1 MTAEKESVSTT
12 APPPA
17 AAGGVDRATVGSGDG
32 QSGNSALGIVGS
44 RVREER
50 LAQRIGVRELARR
63 VGVSASLISQVELG
77 KASPSVGTLYAIVN
91 ELGLS
96 LDELFFRHPP
106 AGESGNV
113 ASAATVASRSEREPD
128 GVPSANVAPL
138 GERRA
143 DASETTTVARGGGGD
158 SQAPLRPEPR
168 PTADPGAQGPTH
180 THSHGPS
187 WSVEPVVRRG
197 TGQVIQLATGVEWQR
212 LAPPTPQ
219 DVDFLQVAY
228 HPGSESC
235 PPDSLMRHSGHE
247 YGHIIS
253 GRMGVTIGFETYE
266 LAPGDSIA
274 FDSTMPHRLFAI
286 GDETVEAI
294 WVVVGRRGAP
304 SAGTAL

>member
-1 MTAEKESVSTT
+1 MSAHDEAVSTAT
-12 APPPA
+12 ASLASNGNGSDDAP
-17 AAGGVDRATVGSGDG
+17 GTVA
-32 QSGNSALGIVGS
+32 SGNGALDIVGS

-50 LAQRIGVRELARR
+50 LRQRIGVRELARR

-96 LDELFFRHPP
+96 LDELFFRQPH
-106 AGESGNV
+106 GLRE
-113 ASAATVASRSEREPD
+113 ASAGPVARATVEPD
-128 GVPSANVAPL
+128 SAAPDSAAPAA
-138 GERRA
+138 RA
-143 DASETTTVARGGGGD
+143 AS
-158 SQAPLRPEPR
+158 R
-168 PTADPGAQGPTH
+168 PTADPGTAGAPREQARA
-180 THSHGPS
+180 
-187 WSVEPVVRRG
+187 WNVNPVVRRG
-197 TGQVIQLATGVEWQR
+197 AGQVIQLATGVQWER

-253 GRMGVTIGFETYE
+253 GRMGVTIGFDTYE
-266 LAPGDSIA
+266 LGPGDSIA

-286 GDETVEAI
+286 GDQTVAAI
-294 WVVVGRRGAP
+294 WVVVGRRGDARP
-304 SAGTAL
+304 GHVL

>member
-1 MTAEKESVSTT
+1 MTAENETVSTGVQS
-12 APPPA
+12 PA
-17 AAGGVDRATVGSGDG
+17 ANGSGGESPAGSIAAGGG
-32 QSGNSALGIVGS
+32 ALDIVGS

-96 LDELFFRHPP
+96 LDELFFRQVPVGRPAEATSVDPP
-106 AGESGNV
+106 AGQPVGGGPV
-113 ASAATVASRSEREPD
+113 GGGPVGGGPV
-128 GVPSANVAPL
+128 GGGP
-138 GERRA
+138 A
-143 DASETTTVARGGGGD
+143 DAGPTGG
-158 SQAPLRPEPR
+158 RPAGS
-168 PTADPGAQGPTH
+168 PTADPGVGGSP
-180 THSHGPS
+180 HSHARS
-187 WSVEPVVRRG
+187 WSVNPVVRRG
-197 TGQVIQLATGVEWQR
+197 SGQVIQLATGVQWER

-253 GRMGVTIGFETYE
+253 GRMGVTIGFDTYE
-266 LAPGDSIA
+266 LAAGDSIA

-286 GDETVEAI
+286 GAETVEAI
-294 WVVVGRRGAP
+294 WVVVGRRGSAP
-304 SAGTAL
+304 